1 MVSRAP
7 LFLVL
12 SLTLPFRKWIQ
23 LRPNTGDAFGKQ
35 LSIPLFQTLIL
46 SCCRSYLYHADR
58 SYALV
63 LGRPN
68 AIQDDYTSTLPPL
81 NIDDEF
87 NPQIRNSLPISTPT
101 SMTFVILR
109 HALAVIIGH
118 MVHHFQQV
126 SPTPSSYTEVIA
138 LDEELMSFVNKLPP
152 HFSLRPDTSLDESSK
167 YIRVHRFLLITEIW
181 FVRINLH
188 RPYLL
193 RRLNSDRYQRSRR
206 ACFES
211 AMRDFE
217 IRQAFRGTMPRD
229 ARESLSNAYRE
240 FLTAMISGIYLVLE
254 PSGEDAEEMHAILDG
269 FIKDHEGVREM
280 DETTRRELR
289 TIEFLKRKASEAEG
303 ISRSAHRN
311 RDGDV
316 SAEHPPDSKHPLE
329 AHLLLDLHQ
338 SGSTRRQPRPAFL
351 PLMSREASASRG
363 SPLPS
368 PSAPYSNGGPYLPH
382 SPTYQRLSQTA
393 QAEGYTQSPTGS
405 GSPSA
410 DDDSRAQSLLDS
422 WCNPVSNGLVLEG
435 SVATPG
441 LSWGGSGGDDYPSL
455 FGAALQ
461 DQNNEYDLM
470 NSSEGSDF
478 SFWESLVTQ
487 IQKGP

>member
-1 MVSRAP
+1 
-7 LFLVL
+7 
-12 SLTLPFRKWIQ
+12 
-23 LRPNTGDAFGKQ
+23 
-35 LSIPLFQTLIL
+35 
-46 SCCRSYLYHADR
+46 
-58 SYALV
+58 
-63 LGRPN
+63 
-68 AIQDDYTSTLPPL
+68 
-81 NIDDEF
+81 
-87 NPQIRNSLPISTPT
+87 
-101 SMTFVILR
+101 MTFVILR
-109 HALAVIIGH
+109 HTLAAIIGR

-126 SPTPSSYTEVIA
+126 STTPSSYTEVIA
-138 LDEELMSFVNKLPP
+138 LDEELMSFVNNLPP

-167 YIRVHRFLLITEIW
+167 YIRIHRFLLLTEIW

-193 RRLNSDRYQRSRR
+193 RRLNSDRYLRSRR

-217 IRQAFRGTMPRD
+217 IRHAFRETMPRD
-229 ARESLSNAYRE
+229 ARDSLSNAYRE

-254 PSGEDAEEMHAILDG
+254 PSGKDAEEMHAILDG

-289 TIEFLKRKASEAEG
+289 TIEFLKRKASEAEDN
-303 ISRSAHRN
+303 SRLAHRN
-311 RDGDV
+311 RDVDV
-316 SAEHPPDSKHPLE
+316 SAERPSDGSEHPLE
-329 AHLLLDLHQ
+329 ARLLLGLHQ
-338 SGSTRRQPRPAFL
+338 SGSTRRQPRPAFP

-368 PSAPYSNGGPYLPH
+368 PSAPYSNGGPVLSH

-393 QAEGYTQSPTGS
+393 QAEGYTLSPTGS

-410 DDDSRAQSLLDS
+410 DDDSQAQSLLDS
-422 WCNPVSNGLVLEG
+422 WCNPVGNGLVFEG

-455 FGAALQ
+455 FGAALPE
-461 DQNNEYDLM
+461 QNNESDLM
-470 NSSEGSDF
+470 NSSEGSDW